1 MATWQMVQSKMA
13 NPDKTSVVVDGELP
27 LRGALKCHCGSLIIG
42 TPSRSKSGKY
52 FYYYKCRH
60 SKHNNIRAIKAHNQ
74 FMEFCELMSLPNG
87 KVAEIR
93 KGCNI
98 ALETEMKA
106 NKQKAQ
112 QKKSELAEAQ
122 DKLFS
127 VEEKWIK
134 NEINRDTYDR
144 WYTPYNSTILKLK
157 GSIERLNR
165 DQGSVFEILKK
176 DLDLLTDI
184 PYVYQIAD
192 TVQKREF
199 VNMVFDNNLY
209 YQDGIYLTPTM
220 MKMLLRKSLKM
231 KGLLIYQE
239 NGGDF

>member
-1 MATWQMVQSKMA
+1 
-13 NPDKTSVVVDGELP
+13 
-27 LRGALKCHCGSLIIG
+27 
-42 TPSRSKSGKY
+42 
-52 FYYYKCRH
+52 
-60 SKHNNIRAIKAHNQ
+60 
-74 FMEFCELMSLPNG
+74 MEFCELMSLPNG